1 VLDGFVKVL
10 KRIHELYQTGTCGAP
25 RQHGPELEK
34 NYYDSLLIVLE
45 TLEKCFSQQPKDSI
59 TLTMEENQNLKS
71 LLKEICAFLDMSND
85 NPNTHAIKVLASKV
99 LFALSVNFFN
109 AVFNRISSKLQELAS
124 CPDENPDY
132 SDIELIQHINVDV
145 NRLTKLLTGTLTTN
159 FFLPLLVCVQY

>member
-1 VLDGFVKVL
+1 M
-10 KRIHELYQTGTCGAP
+10 RIFRSVVDTIFFL
-25 RQHGPELEK
+25 
-34 NYYDSLLIVLE
+34 NSLLFV
-45 TLEKCFSQQPKDSI
+45 
-59 TLTMEENQNLKS
+59 
-71 LLKEICAFLDMSND
+71 LDMSND

-145 NRLTKLLTGTLTTN
+145 NRLVRLLTGTLTTD
-159 FFLPLLVCVQY
+159 FLYV